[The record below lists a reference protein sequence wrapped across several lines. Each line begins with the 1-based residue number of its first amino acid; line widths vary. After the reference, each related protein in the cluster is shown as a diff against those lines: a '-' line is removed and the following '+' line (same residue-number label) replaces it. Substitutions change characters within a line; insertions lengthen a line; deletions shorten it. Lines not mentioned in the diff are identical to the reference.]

1 MHTTTTFAFDTVP
14 LEELPFE
21 EKLITVHERVRCQ
34 LGLESIGRISVAS
47 YDDVVGNVSVFAFS
61 DALGKP
67 LRLYSMPLRSVPS
80 LEQLAT
86 SGRARVIGDLRAFGS
101 RSARHSVVIREKYR
115 SSLTIPIKRS
125 GVLYGFLFFNSN
137 AVDFFTET
145 VVQRILPY
153 AQLLAAVTVADL
165 DRFRTLKAAVKTAYD
180 IGNHRDDE
188 TAGHL
193 RRMAAY
199 TRLIATGL
207 ASKYDLSERWVDM
220 AEHFAPMHDVGK
232 IAIPDHI
239 LLKPARLDP
248 AELDIMRTHVDA
260 GISIVDALLD
270 NFHISEHT
278 FGAMLRNI
286 VACHHETLDG
296 RGYPH
301 GLAGDAIP
309 IEARIVSVAD
319 VFDAL
324 TSERP
329 YKHAWSVDEALD
341 HLRGMA
347 GVKVDGECVGILAAH
362 RGEIAEIMGS
372 TELVEQPVT
381 GANAGACLALAA
393 PAVD

>member
-1 MHTTTTFAFDTVP
+1 MDTTTTFTFDAAP
-14 LEELPFE
+14 LDELPFE
-21 EKLITVHERVRCQ
+21 EKLITVHERIRSQ
-34 LGLESIGRISVAS
+34 FGLESIGRIAVAS
-47 YDDVVGNVSVFAFS
+47 YDEAFGNVSVFAFS
-61 DALGKP
+61 DALGRP

-80 LEQLAT
+80 LEQLAA

-101 RSARHSVVIREKYR
+101 PSSRHSLAIREKYR
-115 SSLTIPIKRS
+115 SSLTIPIKRG
-125 GVLYGFLFFNSN
+125 GVLYGFLFFNSD
-137 AVDFFTET
+137 AVNFFNEA

-207 ASKYDLSERWVDM
+207 ASKYGLTERWVDM

-248 AELDIMRTHVDA
+248 DELVVMRSHVDA
-260 GISIVDALLD
+260 GVSIVDALLD
-270 NFHISEHT
+270 NFRIEEDA
-278 FGAMLRNI
+278 FGSMLRNI

-296 RGYPH
+296 KGYPH
-301 GLAGDAIP
+301 ALKDGAIP
-309 IEARIVSVAD
+309 VEARIVSVAD

-324 TSERP
+324 TSERT
-329 YKHAWSVDEALD
+329 YKRAWSIDEALD
-341 HLRGMA
+341 HLKEMA
-347 GVKVDGECVGILAAH
+347 GVKVDADCVNVLVGH
-362 RGEIAEIMGS
+362 RDEIVEIMGNAA
-372 TELVEQPVT
+372 LAEQPMP
-381 GANAGACLALAA
+381 GAGVAARLAFAA
-393 PAVD
+393 SPSH